1 METHPIPVE
10 RGAWRMVS
18 EPASYHI
25 RVKGQIGPE
34 WSEWFDGMTITADE
48 HNETLFSGR
57 VLDQAALYG
66 ILNKIQALGLP
77 LLSVLRETP
86 SSSELRTPLT

>member
-1 METHPIPVE
+1 MATD
-10 RGAWRMVS
+10 
-18 EPASYHI
+18 PASYRI
-25 RVKGQIGPE
+25 RVEGQIGPE
-34 WSEWFDGMTITADE
+34 WSEWFEGMTITAE
-48 HNETLFSGR
+48 APNETTLSGP

-86 SSSELRTPLT
+86 GSA